1 MNLSVNARDAMP
13 NGGKIV
19 IETSAVEFDE
29 SIQVQY
35 AQASPGSFVCL
46 SVSDTGCGIPAENL
60 TRIFEPFF
68 TTKDV
73 GKGTGLG
80 LATVFG
86 IVQQHK
92 GWINV
97 YSEVGQGTI
106 FRIYIPR
113 LAKISDQ
120 KFVAPTME
128 SSPGGNETILV
139 VEDEPKL
146 RASVVNLLARLGYK
160 VLEASDGASAMEVW
174 KKHRTQVLLA
184 KKVWDQHHD
193 EIRLLLTDMVMPGG
207 IERKGFGRSASEREH
222 RIEGDYVSGY
232 SSEVAGKDF
241 SAGRRRQL
249 SHQTVSS
256 AKTRPN
262 HP

>member
-1 MNLSVNARDAMP
+1 M
-13 NGGKIV
+13 
-19 IETSAVEFDE
+19 
-29 SIQVQY
+29 
-35 AQASPGSFVCL
+35 CL
-46 SVSDTGCGIPAENL
+46 SVGDTGCGIPAENL
-60 TRIFEPFF
+60 ARIFEPFF

-120 KFVAPTME
+120 KFVAPTMD

-146 RASVVNLLARLGYK
+146 RASVVNLLSRLGYK
-160 VLEASDGASAMEVW
+160 VLEASDGASALEVW
-174 KKHRTQVLLA
+174 KKHNKQVNLSM
-184 KKVWDQHHD
+184 KVWNQHLDPIH
-193 EIRLLLTDMVMPGG
+193 LLLTDMVMPGG
-207 IERKGFGRSASEREH
+207 MSGKDLGEALLKENPKLKVI
-222 RIEGDYVSGY
+222 YVSGY

-241 SAGRRRQL
+241 PLEEGVNFLTKPFQAQKL
-249 SHQTVSS
+249 AQTIRNCLNSGSGNV
-256 AKTRPN
+256 
-262 HP
+262 